1 METKYFDYDKLIE
14 NIKDLFKKSG
24 MSQLELHSLT
34 KVHQGTISNIINNKA
49 KNISADTIYKIANAF
64 NVSTDYLFGLTDE
77 KTTDKA
83 TKELCSTL
91 GLSERSVEIL
101 SGGSNTV
108 IATDTIERFSS
119 IENNDEREDTIKKF
133 IMFQTEN
140 IRFVLDKLVDD
151 YIETYFSKESS
162 LIDLLKSF
170 YEAMAMS
177 EEFVRFEDRETIKNK
192 FLAVGEMNGC
202 IVPFQIDIKNLL
214 TDSAIG
220 EISARFY
227 SIKHNTMEEDKK

>member
-64 NVSTDYLFGLTDE
+64 NVSTDYLFGLSDE

-108 IATDTIERFSS
+108 FATDTIERFSS
-119 IENNDEREDTIKKF
+119 IENNDEI
-133 IMFQTEN
+133 
-140 IRFVLDKLVDD
+140 
-151 YIETYFSKESS
+151 
-162 LIDLLKSF
+162 
-170 YEAMAMS
+170 
-177 EEFVRFEDRETIKNK
+177 
-192 FLAVGEMNGC
+192 
-202 IVPFQIDIKNLL
+202 
-214 TDSAIG
+214 
-220 EISARFY
+220 
-227 SIKHNTMEEDKK
+227 